1 MPDSDSDENP
11 IVVKKIK
18 TAKSSL
24 PQTAFMDAEIINK
37 YPSLTLVVG
46 KSGSG
51 KSNVLVHMLTKEQF
65 MGSFFDEIYLFSPT
79 AKSDDLV
86 EHLHLKDSN
95 IIDKLDY
102 GAVEKLSGIIDKQDA
117 LIKKKGIRG
126 VAQDN
131 KVLIVCDDCISEK
144 VFIKSDILSRL
155 ATAGRHSL
163 ISTVILSQ
171 SYTKVPRVIRLQAQ
185 GLILFPS
192 SNDELELLNQD
203 LCPANTTK
211 KEFMS
216 LIRYATKEPYS
227 FLYVNHHVKNQDERF
242 RKNFDKII
250 SI

>member
-1 MPDSDSDENP
+1 MSDSEGDNDNP

-95 IIDKLDY
+95 IIDKF
-102 GAVEKLSGIIDKQDA
+102 Q
-117 LIKKKGIRG
+117 
-126 VAQDN
+126 
-131 KVLIVCDDCISEK
+131 
-144 VFIKSDILSRL
+144 ILC
-155 ATAGRHSL
+155 
-163 ISTVILSQ
+163 Q
-171 SYTKVPRVIRLQAQ
+171 K
-185 GLILFPS
+185 
-192 SNDELELLNQD
+192 
-203 LCPANTTK
+203 
-211 KEFMS
+211 
-216 LIRYATKEPYS
+216 
-227 FLYVNHHVKNQDERF
+227 
-242 RKNFDKII
+242 
-250 SI
+250 